1 MSVVAA
7 GIGAGA
13 SIIGGLFGR
22 SSAKRAAERAAR
34 ERRKHL
40 ATVNRLEKNRQ
51 KIINPYANTESVAG
65 MAKNLSD
72 EMTNP
77 FANLGVATKAAEM
90 QIEEADLSL
99 ASTLDSMVA
108 SGASAGGATALA
120 QMALKSK
127 QGVTAS
133 IEQQE
138 VANEKLKA
146 EGELE
151 LQNKRLAEEQRIQ
164 GIKMSEA
171 QRLQA
176 ADAAGKQFMF
186 NAREDRQNAKINR
199 HSALA
204 GAAAQAQAQARR
216 DQTSAVTGMI
226 GAVGSIA
233 ASALA
238 PR

>member
-13 SIIGGLFGR
+13 SIIGGIMGR
-22 SSAKRAAERAAR
+22 SSAKRAAQRAAR
-34 ERRKHL
+34 ERARHMAK
-40 ATVNRLEKNRQ
+40 VNSLEKSRQ

-65 MAKNLSD
+65 MAKNLTD

-77 FANLGVATKAAEM
+77 FANLSVATKAAEM
-90 QIEEADLSL
+90 EIEEADLSL

-176 ADAAGKQFMF
+176 ADAAGKQFVF
-186 NAREDRQNAKINR
+186 NAKEDRQNAKINR
-199 HSALA
+199 HAALA
-204 GAAAQAQAQARR
+204 GAASQAQAQARR
-216 DQTSAVTGMI
+216 DQTSATTGMI